1 MSFAIFA
8 DSTCNLPCSY
18 LEKYQ
23 ITSIPFAYEMDGK
36 LVTCPQDVEA
46 FDGKAYYDYL
56 RAKGVVKTS
65 LLSAGTLMDAFRPVL
80 EAGQDILYTTLSAG
94 ISGTVNSAIQA
105 ARLLAEEFPERTV
118 KVVDSM
124 GAGLGTG
131 LLVLKEAQYRAEG
144 CSLEETA
151 AKVMEDRDHLC
162 QLFTVDDLMFLKRGG
177 RVSGVSAAIGTLLQ
191 VKPLLQGDETGHI
204 SMFHK
209 VRGRK
214 KAMEA
219 LAELYGKRV
228 TAPETQEVFISHG
241 DCLEDA
247 QTLAQLVSQTAQP
260 KTLTILPHEPL
271 TGAHVGP
278 GMLALFFFGTGR

>member
-1 MSFAIFA
+1 MSFAMFA
-8 DSTCNLPCSY
+8 DSTCNLSRSD

-23 ITSIPFAYEMDGK
+23 ITSIRFSYEVEGK
-36 LVTCPQDVEA
+36 LVPCPQDVEA
-46 FDGKAYYDYL
+46 FDGKAFYDYL
-56 RAKGVVKTS
+56 RNKGVVKTS
-65 LLSAGTLMDAFRPVL
+65 LLSTGTLMDAFRPAL
-80 EAGQDILYTTLSAG
+80 EAGQDVLYTTLASG
-94 ISGTVNSAIQA
+94 ISGTVNSAMQA

-131 LLVLKEAQYRAEG
+131 LLVLKGARYREEG
-144 CSLEETA
+144 FSLEETV

-177 RVSGVSAAIGTLLQ
+177 RVSGVSAAIGTILQ
-191 VKPLLQGDETGHI
+191 VKPLLHGDETGHI
-204 SMFHK
+204 TVFHK

-228 TAPETQEVFISHG
+228 TEPETQEVFISHG

-247 QTLAQLVSQTAQP
+247 KTLAQLVSQTARP
-260 KTLTILPHEPL
+260 KTLRILPHEPL

-278 GMLALFFFGTGR
+278 GMLALFFFGTSK

>member
-8 DSTCNLPCSY
+8 DSTCNLSRSY

-23 ITSIPFAYEMDGK
+23 ITSIPFSYEMDGK
-36 LVTCPQDVEA
+36 LITCPQDVEA
-46 FDGKAYYDYL
+46 FDGKTFYDYL

-65 LLSAGTLMDAFRPVL
+65 LLSTGTLMDAFRPAL
-80 EAGQDILYTTLSAG
+80 EAGQDVLYTTLSSG

-118 KVVDSM
+118 RVVDSL
-124 GAGLGTG
+124 GAGLGAG
-131 LLVLKEAQYRAEG
+131 LLVLKGAQYREG
-144 CSLEETA
+144 GFSLEETA
-151 AKVMEDRDHLC
+151 AKVEQDREHLC
-162 QLFTVDDLMFLKRGG
+162 ELFTVDDLMFLKRGG
-177 RVSGVSAAIGTLLQ
+177 RVSGLSAAIGTILQ
-191 VKPLLQGDETGHI
+191 VKPLLHGDETGHI
-204 SMFHK
+204 TVFHK

-228 TAPETQEVFISHG
+228 IAPETQEVFISHA

-247 QTLAQLVSQTAQP
+247 QAFAQVVEKAAKP
-260 KTLTILPHEPL
+260 KALTVLPHEPL

-278 GMLALFFFGTGR
+278 GMLAVFFFGTSK